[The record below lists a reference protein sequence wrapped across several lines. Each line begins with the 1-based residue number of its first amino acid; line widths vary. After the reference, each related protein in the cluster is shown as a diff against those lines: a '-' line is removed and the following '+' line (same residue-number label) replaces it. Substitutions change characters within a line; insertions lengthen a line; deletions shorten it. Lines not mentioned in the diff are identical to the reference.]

1 MKTTAHT
8 LEKLDTALDEVEE
21 LLRELPLTIR
31 QEARLI
37 DMLYDM
43 YETAESSLT
52 FEERDAQRAEY
63 PQMMNDQ
70 QDAVN

>member
-1 MKTTAHT
+1 MKSPTQT
-8 LEKLDTALDEVEE
+8 LEQLDSALDTVEDII
-21 LLRELPLTIR
+21 RELPLSMKN
-31 QEARLI
+31 EARLI

-43 YETAESSLT
+43 YETAEASV
-52 FEERDAQRAEY
+52 EY

>member
-1 MKTTAHT
+1 MMTTAHT
-8 LEKLDTALDEVEE
+8 LEKLDSTLDTVEE
-21 LLRELPLTIR
+21 LIRELPLSMR

-43 YETAESSLT
+43 YETAE
-52 FEERDAQRAEY
+52 AAANKVEY
-63 PQMMNDQ
+63 PTMMNDQ